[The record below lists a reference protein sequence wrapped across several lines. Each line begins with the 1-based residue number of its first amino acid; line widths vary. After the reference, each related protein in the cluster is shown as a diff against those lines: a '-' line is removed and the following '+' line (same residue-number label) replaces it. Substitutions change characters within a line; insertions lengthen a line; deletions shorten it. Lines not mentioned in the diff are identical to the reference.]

1 MFLRYQ
7 TGRGEEGRNIQQ
19 NQHDGEILRGTGLNL
34 SHTRLEPR
42 QEVAS
47 TSISS
52 SGGGT
57 SFLVPDSVIMESST
71 TYTNPGFIIVP
82 QLTTLTESG
91 SVIVKSQIT
100 VANIPAEQ
108 SIRPSPDDNG
118 INLTALLTDTAPT
131 PSPRPTMSSMTTTY
145 RTTSSVAT
153 RSPTS
158 TSSPG
163 KSESDEGVSPILIF
177 VVVLVIAIG
186 VILST
191 VSIILYRRSKKRHQK
206 ILEERKLEKAATTLR
221 PFVMTPSGGR
231 HESLPAL
238 PPQSPPSPPS
248 QPSLPSLPS
257 QPSPP
262 VVERKESGRMR
273 KPSSLLPS
281 PLHEF
286 PHADFPVPPMIPRK
300 NPSRPRIPI
309 VPIPVEYDTTIP
321 VTPPLNFKP
330 RGLPETPSASSSQG
344 SQLRIDPITRV
355 PKLSIETSRQRLPS
369 SSSLSIPSPGSR
381 NKSLVSLE
389 SAIDPDLSFTV
400 HGTSRLSTQVGEG
413 SHENHYNSFTYWGDY
428 DFSRRPFSR
437 RRSTHASPT
446 VTSPRLSPL
455 GENSVWEDALMD
467 VDYDSRTPTETGGS
481 PRR

>member
-1 MFLRYQ
+1 
-7 TGRGEEGRNIQQ
+7 
-19 NQHDGEILRGTGLNL
+19 
-34 SHTRLEPR
+34 
-42 QEVAS
+42 
-47 TSISS
+47 
-52 SGGGT
+52 
-57 SFLVPDSVIMESST
+57 MESST

>member
-7 TGRGEEGRNIQQ
+7 TGREEEAGGGNIQQ
-19 NQHDGEILRGTGLNL
+19 NQHHGEILKEAGLNL
-34 SHTRLEPR
+34 PHTRLEPR
-42 QEVAS
+42 QEAAS
-47 TSISS
+47 TNRNSS
-52 SGGGT
+52 SDDT
-57 SFLVPDSVIMESST
+57 SLMVPGSVVIDSST
-71 TYTNPGFIIVP
+71 TYTKPGFIILA
-82 QLTTLTESG
+82 QLTTLTVSG
-91 SVIVKSQIT
+91 SVVVKGQIT
-100 VANIPAEQ
+100 VMDIPAEQ
-108 SIRPSPDDNG
+108 TIRPSPDDNDMS
-118 INLTALLTDTAPT
+118 LTALITDTAPT
-131 PSPRPTMSSMTTTY
+131 PSPRPTRSSMSTIY

-153 RSPTS
+153 RPPTSTS

-163 KSESDEGVSPILIF
+163 KTESDEGISPTLIF
-177 VVVLVIAIG
+177 VVALVIALG
-186 VILST
+186 VIFST
-191 VSIILYRRSKKRHQK
+191 LSIILYRRSKKCHQK
-206 ILEERKLEKAATTLR
+206 ILEERKLEKAATLR
-221 PFVMTPSGGR
+221 PFVMTPSGRR
-231 HESLPAL
+231 HGSLP
-238 PPQSPPSPPS
+238 PPPPSSPPPPPPS
-248 QPSLPSLPS
+248 QPS

-262 VVERKESGRMR
+262 RVERKDSGRVR

-309 VPIPVEYDTTIP
+309 VPIPVEYDTAIP

-330 RGLPETPSASSSQG
+330 RSLPGTPSTQSSQG
-344 SQLRIDPITRV
+344 SQLRIDPVTRA
-355 PKLSIETSRQRLPS
+355 PKLSIETSRTRLPS
-369 SSSLSIPSPGSR
+369 ASSLSIPSPGR

-400 HGTSRLSTQVGEG
+400 NGTSRLSTQVGEG
-413 SHENHYNSFTYWGDY
+413 LRENHYNSFTYWGDY